1 MFENII
7 LALRRAFG
15 MSRSTLP
22 DAAVIELEAG
32 SGPPWATLSSL
43 SAHPSDP
50 SRLYAVPDGDSPPLR
65 IIAIEVAGDRA
76 WVADQTVVET
86 AGLPVLDVEGSAIT
100 PSGGFWMASEGKA
113 GNTPPNFLFEV
124 DASGRVLRTLDL
136 PPEIASGMRDAGFE
150 GVSCVAR
157 SGGDVELF
165 VCFQAGLAGDPDG
178 VTRIAAVNPAT
189 GTWRFYGYPVDAA
202 REGKFCGLSDIMHLG
217 GERFALIERDGKSG
231 KRAIKLITTVDL
243 AGIAGS
249 APGDALPLL
258 RKQVAADLVPV
269 FLEDGRKVEA
279 EIEGLAIAADGMVY
293 VITDN
298 DDKRPTVLLKLG
310 HRDELFGPARG

>member
-1 MFENII
+1 MLET
-7 LALRRAFG
+7 LVAALRKAFG
-15 MSRSTLP
+15 VSKSSLP
-22 DAAVIELEAG
+22 VAVVMELEAG
-32 SGPPWATLSSL
+32 SGAPWGTLSSL

-65 IIAIEVAGDRA
+65 IIAIEVSGDRA

-86 AGLPVLDVEGSAIT
+86 AGLPVLDVEGSAVT
-100 PSGGFWMASEGKA
+100 PNGGFWMASEGKA

-124 DASGRVLRTLDL
+124 DAGGRVLRTLDL
-136 PPEIASGMRDAGFE
+136 PAEIANGMRDSGFE

-157 SGGDVELF
+157 PGGQIELY
-165 VCFQAGLAGDPDG
+165 VCFQAGLTGDPDG

-189 GTWRFYGYPVDAA
+189 GAWRFYGYALEAA
-202 REGKFCGLSDIMHLG
+202 RDGKFCGLSDIMHLG

-243 AGIAGS
+243 AGVAGS
-249 APGDALPLL
+249 APGEALPLV

-269 FLEDGRKVEA
+269 FLENGRKVEA
-279 EIEGLAIAADGMVY
+279 EIEGLAIAADGMVC

-298 DDKRPTVLLKLG
+298 DNDRPTVLLKLG
-310 HRDELFGPARG
+310 HRDELFGPAPG